1 MIAFCGFWRR
11 HQPSA
16 VLFNRYAILATI
28 MKLGLVTDS
37 TSDLPSD
44 LIERFGIEVVP
55 TILVIEGKQFAD
67 GAGIG
72 RADFYARLPAMKIFP
87 TTAAPSIGE
96 FSTRYQKLFDAGCD
110 HVVSVHAASRLTA
123 ICSTATQAAQDF
135 PNKIT
140 VVDSSSLSL
149 GIGFQVLAAAQAAE
163 LGADVGTALAAI
175 ESTRQRLHVS
185 AALDTM
191 DFLRRSGRVPA
202 AITILGGMLN
212 IKPLVE
218 LTDGQLKPVGAV
230 RTTSQAD
237 ERMTSFLKAGLPL
250 ERLAILHTGAESR
263 ARNFLSRLMEEV
275 HRDLPREIL
284 MVNVT
289 TVIGAH
295 VGPNG
300 LGFASVRA

>member
-1 MIAFCGFWRR
+1 
-11 HQPSA
+11 
-16 VLFNRYAILATI
+16 

-37 TSDLPSD
+37 TCDLPAD
-44 LIERFGIEVVP
+44 LIQRFGIQVVP
-55 TILVIEGKQFAD
+55 TILVIEGQQYAD
-67 GAGIG
+67 GEGIS
-72 RADFYARLPAMKIFP
+72 RDDFYARLPAMKIFP

-96 FSTRYQKLFDAGCD
+96 FSARYLRLLEAGCD
-110 HVVSVHAASRLTA
+110 HILSIHAASKLTA
-123 ICSTATQAAQDF
+123 ICSIAGQAANDF

-140 VVDSSSLSL
+140 VVDSGSLSL
-149 GIGFQVLAAAQAAE
+149 GIGFQALAAAEAAE
-163 LGADVGTALAAI
+163 SGADLEEVLAAI
-175 ESTRQRLHVS
+175 ESTRRRLCVS

-202 AITILGGMLN
+202 AITFLGGMLN

-218 LTDGQLKPVGAV
+218 ITDGQLKPVGAV

-237 ERMTSFLKAGLPL
+237 ARMATFLKAGLPL

-263 ARNFLSRLMEEV
+263 ARAFLARLMDESRRE
-275 HRDLPREIL
+275 LPRDIL

-300 LGFASVRA
+300 LGFAAVRK

>member
-1 MIAFCGFWRR
+1 MVSSFQWGTISVYTLLTYDSTARIR
-11 HQPSA
+11 H
-16 VLFNRYAILATI
+16 N

-37 TSDLPSD
+37 TCDLPAD
-44 LIERFGIEVVP
+44 LIQRFGIQVVP
-55 TILVIEGKQFAD
+55 TILVIEGQQYAD
-67 GAGIG
+67 GEGIS
-72 RADFYARLPAMKIFP
+72 RDDFYARLPAMKIFP

-96 FSTRYQKLFDAGCD
+96 FSARYLRLLEAGCD
-110 HVVSVHAASRLTA
+110 HILSIHAASKLTA
-123 ICSTATQAAQDF
+123 ICSIAGQAANDF

-140 VVDSSSLSL
+140 VVDSGSLSL
-149 GIGFQVLAAAQAAE
+149 GIGFQALAAAEAAE
-163 LGADVGTALAAI
+163 SGADLEEVLAAI
-175 ESTRQRLHVS
+175 ESTRRRLRVS

-202 AITILGGMLN
+202 AIAILGGMLN
-212 IKPLVE
+212 IKPMVE
-218 LTDGQLKPVGAV
+218 LTDGQIKAVGAV

-237 ERMTSFLKAGLPL
+237 ARMATFLKAGLPL

-263 ARNFLSRLMEEV
+263 ARNFLARLMDESRRE
-275 HRDLPREIL
+275 LPRDIL

-300 LGFASVRA
+300 LGFAAVRK